1 MLLFVFSIFYFS
13 YFVFVTFC
21 ILYEVSFSSI
31 PHPGASPQFTVLEVF
46 VIRRLLLICFR
57 VLKIF
62 SKIFTQFSQ
71 NILQIFLLICFRV
84 LKIFTQFSQNILEIL
99 ILICFRIL
107 KLFSQIFK
115 IFGKYSSNTYWILN
129 NFSKIFTQCS
139 QNIR

>member
-62 SKIFTQFSQ
+62 
-71 NILQIFLLICFRV
+71 
-84 LKIFTQFSQNILEIL
+84 TQFSQNILEIL

-115 IFGKYSSNTYWILN
+115 IFVKYSSNTY
-129 NFSKIFTQCS
+129 
-139 QNIR
+139 